1 MKNTEKD
8 KWDEMNGSQRWQ
20 YFKDY
25 YLFITVVVIVLVG
38 IAAFLCWHF
47 WKPKAEHVLYVAV
60 MDDSL
65 DEEDIKKLQGQLEQ
79 RYHVD
84 GKQKKVMIDDNFYTR
99 EDGITKLEVYLR
111 NEQVDVIIADKE
123 VFQQLAGYGFLQ
135 DMNTVL
141 DPEIF
146 ETYEEDLCYAAGY
159 RDTKGVSFEDRE
171 TGQGEVLPYGVDIS
185 GSAFQETGSI
195 QEEPILGIAAGAP
208 NLGNGVDFIK
218 FLFE

>member
-79 RYHVD
+79 LYHVD

-135 DMNTVL
+135 DMNTVM
-141 DPEIF
+141 DHEIF
-146 ETYEEDLCYAAGY
+146 ETYEEDLYYAAGY

-185 GSAFQETGSI
+185 GSVFQETGSI